1 MEKKKVVDKGL
12 VHFDEFTG
20 KKTIP
25 FLGGRP
31 DRDTV
36 INDDDIANL
45 KINLNVT
52 KSVDEFIELM

>member
-1 MEKKKVVDKGL
+1 MENGKLLEKQSVNS
-12 VHFDEFTG
+12 DEIQ
-20 KKTIP
+20 KSIP

-36 INDDDIANL
+36 ISEEDITDL

-52 KSVDEFIELM
+52 HSVEEFLQLI